1 MSQISSLPQPTQ
13 SVSRVLTADTMLAHR
28 SWGQR
33 DWLHL
38 AAPRANRVGGRM
50 MKPTPLIPVHS
61 AHGCTG
67 HLLRTAKGFRAFEV
81 GAGRFS
87 RVRTM
92 RGLRSMACSIAA
104 TVY

>member
-1 MSQISSLPQPTQ
+1 
-13 SVSRVLTADTMLAHR
+13 
-28 SWGQR
+28 
-33 DWLHL
+33 
-38 AAPRANRVGGRM
+38 M

-104 TVY
+104 TGLLVKEFDDALSASRYAIMMRRYGQSTIGRASFNRQIQYPNWGLA